1 MSTTELAGRIALV
14 SGASRG
20 LGRAI
25 ALELGRAG
33 ATVLV
38 NYRSSAEAAAEVVA
52 AIGNDSEAIQA
63 DVSTQEGV
71 DRLFE
76 AVDERGKLDI
86 LVNNAGI
93 TRDGL
98 MPRMPDEDWVEVL
111 QTNATGYFRM
121 SRAASLRMMRK
132 RSGSIINITSVSGL
146 KGNAGQTN
154 YSASKAGVI
163 GLTEALGPKLARRGV
178 AVNAIAPGFIET
190 DMTAALADTRPWLE
204 SQTPLATFGEPDDI
218 AWAAV
223 YLASE
228 EAKFVTGQVLS
239 PNGGWYMSQ

>member
-71 DRLFE
+71 DRLFQ

-154 YSASKAGVI
+154 YSASKAAII
-163 GLTEALGPKLARRGV
+163 GMTRSLARELGRRRV
-178 AVNAIAPGFIET
+178 RVNAVAPGFFDT
-190 DMTAALADTRPWLE
+190 DMTKSL
-204 SQTPLATFGEPDDI
+204 
-218 AWAAV
+218 
-223 YLASE
+223 SE
-228 EAKFVTGQVLS
+228 EVHRHVAQAIPMRRMGQPEELGGIVRFLAGDAASYITGQVFVVD
-239 PNGGWYMSQ
+239 GGLTA